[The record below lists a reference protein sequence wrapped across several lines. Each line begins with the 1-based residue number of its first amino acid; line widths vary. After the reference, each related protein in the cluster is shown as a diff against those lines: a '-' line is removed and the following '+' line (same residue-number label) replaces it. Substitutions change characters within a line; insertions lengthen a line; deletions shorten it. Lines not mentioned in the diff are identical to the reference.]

1 MFLPIIFCSS
11 AILNEKISFLFPA
24 WFTEKTGLGVFSFLQ
39 HLLEISLRLVYNAR
53 KERGG
58 DSLNIQQLK
67 GFICVAQTRNITKAA
82 FQMHLTQQALSKSIG
97 KLEEEL
103 GVSLFVRSDRQT
115 VLTDIGQ
122 KLLPVAQSLLQKH
135 EEHEKLMREIIE
147 QNSHMVKIAFENT
160 VLLNGFPA
168 DLLSR
173 IGDMTITAY
182 LGADNASCI
191 KDVLECRATCAFVLK
206 PQDLKGLEYFPI
218 VKHYPDVIM
227 SKKHP
232 LMKKK
237 TIAIEDLRNENHAWL
252 SINSLSF
259 QDYYNACIDA
269 GFYPK
274 ITKEFPTAELLHQA
288 IPYGMEITVGG
299 GFFFFNEENLGRR
312 PLVNDSCMIEA
323 GFVYRPFDEKDRNLI
338 SYFRVVRD
346 TIDSL

>member
-1 MFLPIIFCSS
+1 
-11 AILNEKISFLFPA
+11 
-24 WFTEKTGLGVFSFLQ
+24 
-39 HLLEISLRLVYNAR
+39 
-53 KERGG
+53 
-58 DSLNIQQLK
+58 
-67 GFICVAQTRNITKAA
+67 
-82 FQMHLTQQALSKSIG
+82 
-97 KLEEEL
+97 
-103 GVSLFVRSDRQT
+103 
-115 VLTDIGQ
+115 
-122 KLLPVAQSLLQKH
+122 
-135 EEHEKLMREIIE
+135 
-147 QNSHMVKIAFENT
+147 
-160 VLLNGFPA
+160 
-168 DLLSR
+168 
-173 IGDMTITAY
+173 
-182 LGADNASCI
+182 
-191 KDVLECRATCAFVLK
+191 
-206 PQDLKGLEYFPI
+206 
-218 VKHYPDVIM
+218 
-227 SKKHP
+227 
-232 LMKKK
+232 MKKK